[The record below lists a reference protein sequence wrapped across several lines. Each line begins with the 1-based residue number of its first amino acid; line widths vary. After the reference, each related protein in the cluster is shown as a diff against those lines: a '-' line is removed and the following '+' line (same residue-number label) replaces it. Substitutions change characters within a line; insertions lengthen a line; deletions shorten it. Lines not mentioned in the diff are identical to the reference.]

1 MAPANYKSNDSSAFL
16 HIFNPISIGGYNIY
30 TGARLNLFLGF
41 SSFRG
46 RKIAS
51 VDDLL
56 QKKKLR
62 TLIESYPDRQ

>member
-16 HIFNPISIGGYNIY
+16 HIFNSISIGSYSIY
-30 TGARLNLFLGF
+30 TGARLTLFSGL
-41 SSFRG
+41 SSLRG
-46 RKIAS
+46 REIAS

-56 QKKKLR
+56 QKKLQ